1 MYILSY
7 SINGLLHLL
16 EAPHAVQNVELLPAF
31 GEVDL
36 PINVVWVPEVNK
48 GQILQNKTPAR
59 QKSVVKLWQ
68 PKNKPVHVFMD
79 SQVRDAWRLH
89 FSQSSSVRS
98 EGGGTVNQRAIFF
111 QSLRR
116 KRNISD

>member
-1 MYILSY
+1 MTVIEMMCILSY

-36 PINVVWVPEVNK
+36 PVNVVWVPEVDK

-59 QKSVVKLWQ
+59 PKSVVKLWQ
-68 PKNKPVHVFMD
+68 PKTT
-79 SQVRDAWRLH
+79 LCT
-89 FSQSSSVRS
+89 FSWTHRYGMHGGSTSARAALYALKEEELSINVQYSS
-98 EGGGTVNQRAIFF
+98 NP
-111 QSLRR
+111 
-116 KRNISD
+116 